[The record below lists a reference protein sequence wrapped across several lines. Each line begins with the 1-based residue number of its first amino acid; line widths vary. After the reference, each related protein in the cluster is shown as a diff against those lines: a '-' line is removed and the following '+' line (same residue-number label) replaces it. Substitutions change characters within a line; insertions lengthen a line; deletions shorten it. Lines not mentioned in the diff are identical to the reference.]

1 MRPAEHHGLS
11 VRTEAEIQE
20 ILRHLRE
27 GLEDLYGER
36 LRGLYLFGSYAR
48 GEADAESDV
57 DVLVVLDEIEQ
68 RFDEATRVSGLASDI
83 SLAADVSVSCVL
95 VAERRWR
102 NGDSTFLDNVR
113 EEAIAV

>member
-1 MRPAEHHGLS
+1 MRPAEHHG
-11 VRTEAEIQE
+11 VRVSTEAEIQE
-20 ILRHLRE
+20 ILRCLRK
-27 GLEDLYGER
+27 GLEELYGER

-83 SLAADVSVSCVL
+83 SL
-95 VAERRWR
+95 
-102 NGDSTFLDNVR
+102 
-113 EEAIAV
+113 